1 MSVSVTPA
9 APLLSA
15 STAPD
20 GLLAVLDATA
30 LGRLRDLD
38 PKGTNHLLE
47 RVLGAYAQSLQRLL
61 VVLDTEIGL
70 AEADSLRQ
78 MAHTLKSS
86 SASVGA
92 LEMAARC
99 AETEKAVR
107 DGEQAQWQS
116 NVSVLRA
123 EAQRLLDGL
132 DKAGYVPHKAE
143 KGSAS

>member
-15 STAPD
+15 STAQD

-123 EAQRLLDGL
+123 EAQRLLGGL
-132 DKAGYVPHKAE
+132 SKAGYVPHKVE